1 MKKIFLFMLPIMA
14 LSLASCEKNNENE
27 LSGEDVIQFEDPN
40 FLKALLVVQ
49 ETSIYNPETDDYE
62 DYLIDVDA
70 NKDGKITVNE
80 AKKVRALV
88 LNYDDGEHI
97 DVVGFN
103 IERMPEIKYF
113 TSLEYLDCFDNQLT
127 SLDLSNNTALEYL
140 DCSYN
145 QLTTLDIS
153 DNTSLTELGC
163 GNNELTSLDLS
174 NCTALTYLNCEE
186 NQLTSLNLSGCTAL
200 EDLWCSYNQLAS
212 LDVSDNTAL
221 TYLCCYYNRITS
233 LDVSM
238 CHDLSTLACV
248 NFDGGSEIDYL
259 DYESACPLEML
270 KIYKYH
276 KLSSMSLEVHEIVY
290 GDIIEYVE

>member
-1 MKKIFLFMLPIMA
+1 MKKFLLFLLPVMA
-14 LSLASCEKNNENE
+14 LSLASCEKNNGNE
-27 LSGEDVIQFEDPN
+27 LSGDDVIQFEDPN

-49 ETSIYNPETDDYE
+49 EISIYNPETDDYE

-70 NKDGKITVNE
+70 NNDGKITVNE
-80 AKKVRALV
+80 AKKVRALN
-88 LNYDDGEHI
+88 LYEYDDKNDEVI
-97 DVVGFN
+97 GFE
-103 IERMPEIKYF
+103 IESMPEIKYF
-113 TSLEYLDCFDNQLT
+113 TSLEYL
-127 SLDLSNNTALEYL
+127 Y
-140 DCSYN
+140 CSYN

-153 DNTSLTELGC
+153 DNTSLRELGC
-163 GNNELTSLDLS
+163 GNNQLTSLDVS
-174 NCTALTYLNCEE
+174 NCTALTYLYCEE

-200 EDLWCSYNQLAS
+200 DDLWCSYNQLAS

-221 TYLCCYYNRITS
+221 TYLRCYYNRITS